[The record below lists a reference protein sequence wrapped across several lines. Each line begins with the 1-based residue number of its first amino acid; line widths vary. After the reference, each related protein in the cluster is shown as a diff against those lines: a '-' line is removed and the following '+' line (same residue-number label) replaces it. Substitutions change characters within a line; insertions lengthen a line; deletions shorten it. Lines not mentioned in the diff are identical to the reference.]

1 VKYDLKREIR
11 WKEFASEGVEA
22 ACIARTMFFIC
33 SYLKTC
39 IVLLPVAVTLHQR
52 FMQEKFFKNE
62 INEKIFPKNYVI
74 SERLGNMDLLSVKR
88 YKLKNR
94 FR

>member
-1 VKYDLKREIR
+1 
-11 WKEFASEGVEA
+11 
-22 ACIARTMFFIC
+22 MFFIC

>member
-1 VKYDLKREIR
+1 MKYDLKREIR

-62 INEKIFPKNYVI
+62 INENI
-74 SERLGNMDLLSVKR
+74 SQ
-88 YKLKNR
+88 KLCDQ
-94 FR
+94 